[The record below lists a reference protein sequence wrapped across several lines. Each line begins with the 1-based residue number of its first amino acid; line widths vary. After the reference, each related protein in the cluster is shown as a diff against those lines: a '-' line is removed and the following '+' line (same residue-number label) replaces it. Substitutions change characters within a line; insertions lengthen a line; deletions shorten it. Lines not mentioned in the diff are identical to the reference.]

1 MEWTQELALGDERI
15 DSTHREFVALVD
27 AVGKAP
33 DAAMLGA
40 IDALIA
46 HTEAHFGQE
55 KGWMAATAFP
65 STHCHLDEHAGV
77 LGAIQEVRGY
87 VSEGKFHVGQVLA
100 RELDTWFK
108 QHAATMDS
116 MLAQWLR
123 QCKFDTTQE
132 LATQS
137 EPGVTTA

>member
-1 MEWTQELALGDERI
+1 MEWTKDLALGDERI

-27 AVGKAP
+27 AVGKAA
-33 DAAMLGA
+33 DDAMLVA

-55 KGWMAATAFP
+55 QGWMAATAFP

-123 QCKFDTTQE
+123 QCKFDTAQE
-132 LATQS
+132 LTTQS
-137 EPGVTTA
+137 EGLLQP

>member
-1 MEWTQELALGDERI
+1 MEWTKDLALGDERI

-27 AVGKAP
+27 AVGRAP
-33 DAAMLGA
+33 DDAMLGA
-40 IDALIA
+40 IEALIA

-55 KGWMAATAFP
+55 QRWMAATAFP

-77 LGAIQEVRGY
+77 LGAIREVHGY

-108 QHAATMDS
+108 QHAATMDA

-123 QCKFDTTQE
+123 DSKFDTAQE
-132 LATQS
+132 LDAQS
-137 EPGVTTA
+137 A

>member
-1 MEWTQELALGDERI
+1 MEWTKDLALGDERI

-27 AVGKAP
+27 AVGKAA
-33 DAAMLGA
+33 DDAMLVA

-55 KGWMAATAFP
+55 QGWMAATAFP

-87 VSEGKFHVGQVLA
+87 VSEGKYHVGQVLA
-100 RELDTWFK
+100 QELDTWFK

-123 QCKFDTTQE
+123 QCKFDHAQE
-132 LATQS
+132 LVVQS
-137 EPGVTTA
+137 EGLLQP